1 MAERH
6 ALAPFCP
13 TGHPFLLSLRAR
25 DRFLYVD
32 RCGGSWHE
40 SVATEKFVS
49 LALGCR
55 CIFDVGAH
63 IGWYTCLGAAA
74 APLTTVVAFEAD
86 RANANALRKNVRA
99 NGFRNVHVVNSAVCK
114 DHGSCGFLVPGS
126 TTLEHAL
133 GRPSP
138 IGERIRTISID
149 GWCQDTGDRPDL
161 VKIDVEGAELS
172 VLQGMCTT
180 LAARTASV
188 LLEVHSQRLKDE
200 ARELLEANRYQ
211 VSSIRLDES
220 RTLADWSNE
229 ILVAIPV

>member
-1 MAERH
+1 MAARH
-6 ALAPFCP
+6 SLARFCP
-13 TGHPFLLSLRAR
+13 AGHPFLLSLRKR
-25 DRFLYVD
+25 DRVLYVD

-40 SVATEKFVS
+40 SVATAAFVS
-49 LALGCR
+49 LALRCR

-74 APLTTVVAFEAD
+74 APLARVVAFEAD
-86 RANANALRKNVRA
+86 RGNTNALRQNVGV
-99 NGFRNVHVVNSAVCK
+99 NGFRHAHVVNGAICK
-114 DHGSCGFLVPGS
+114 DHGGSCFLNPGR

-133 GRPSP
+133 GPPSS
-138 IGERIRTISID
+138 IGRRVRTISID

-172 VLQGMCTT
+172 VLEGMCST

-200 ARELLEANRYQ
+200 ACELLEANRYK
-211 VSSIRLDES
+211 VNSVRLDES
-220 RTLADWSNE
+220 RARSDWSNE
-229 ILVAIPV
+229 ILIAIPA